1 MEFVQGLFTNVDVV
15 AINKVGVEVDSNAL
29 KEKKTSKVIYALRLF
44 NSLVL
49 KDFFDPCQYNKDVEK
64 EANLELDCDKM
75 IQAIHDSRT

>member
-49 KDFFDPCQYNKDVEK
+49 KDFFDPC
-64 EANLELDCDKM
+64 
-75 IQAIHDSRT
+75 